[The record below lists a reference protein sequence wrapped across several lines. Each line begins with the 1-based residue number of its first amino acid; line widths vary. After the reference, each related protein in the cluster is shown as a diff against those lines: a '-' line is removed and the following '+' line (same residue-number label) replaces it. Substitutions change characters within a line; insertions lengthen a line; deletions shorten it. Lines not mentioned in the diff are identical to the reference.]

1 MKALPVQTIA
11 ALCGGCLI
19 AGDAS
24 VIASRVST
32 DSRSIKAGDVFVA
45 LVGDKF
51 DGHDFLAQVSAAGA
65 AAVVVSKKPEDPAA
79 LHCAVIEVPDT
90 LLALQSLARGH
101 RRLLNPLIIGITG
114 SNGKTSTKD
123 FLGAVMSRKY
133 HVSSTLGNLNN
144 HIGVP
149 LTLLAMD
156 ESHECGVVEMGTNHP
171 GEIPLLA
178 AIAEPTAAVITNIG
192 IAHIENFGTRSGI
205 ALEKGSLAEAVPAN
219 GVVILHANDEFT
231 ASIASRCKAKVLR
244 AGVNTGEVHATLQD
258 QSAAGT
264 LFSLAFPDG
273 SKVEVVL
280 PIPGE
285 HMVANAAL
293 AAACAWHHGIS
304 AEDIAEALAAV
315 KLTKGRV
322 QIKNLR
328 GIVFLD
334 DSYNANPDSMRAG
347 IQTLATMKTAGRKIA
362 VLGRMGELGPFAES
376 GHRSVGENVAE
387 AKLDAVFTIGDEAAL
402 ISSTAAEGHSGIVSN
417 NFSSHEEAASFLRGW
432 LRDGDAVLLKGSRSA
447 AMEKVLHLLETS

>member
-1 MKALPVQTIA
+1 MKALPLQTIA
-11 ALCGGCLI
+11 ALCGGCII

-24 VIASRVST
+24 AIASGVST
-32 DSRSIKAGDVFVA
+32 DSRSIKSGDVFVA

-51 DGHDFLAQVSAAGA
+51 DGHNFLPQVSAAGA
-65 AAVVVSKKPEDPAA
+65 VAVVVSKKPQDPVA
-79 LHCAVIEVPDT
+79 LGCAVIEVHDT

-101 RRLLNPLIIGITG
+101 RRLLNALIIGITG

-156 ESHECGVVEMGTNHP
+156 ESHACGVVEMGTNHP

-178 AIAEPTAAVITNIG
+178 AIAEPNAAVITNIG
-192 IAHIENFGTRSGI
+192 IAHIENFGTRDAI
-205 ALEKGSLAEAVPAN
+205 ALEKGSLAEAVPAG

-231 ASIASRCKAKVLR
+231 DSIASRCKAKVLR
-244 AGVNTGEVHATLQD
+244 AGVSGGDVRATIQD
-258 QSAAGT
+258 QTAAGT
-264 LFSLAFPDG
+264 LFALAFPDG
-273 SKVEVVL
+273 SNVEVVL

-304 AEDIAEALAAV
+304 AEEIAEALAAV

-328 GIVFLD
+328 GILFLD

-347 IQTLATMKTAGRKIA
+347 IQTLAGMKINGRRVA

-376 GHRSVGENVAE
+376 GHRSVGESVAK
-387 AKLDAVFTIGDEAAL
+387 AALDAVFTVGDEAAL
-402 ISSTAAEGHSGIVSN
+402 ISQTAAHGRPGIVSN
-417 NFSSHEEAASFLRGW
+417 NFVSHEDAAAFLRSW
-432 LRDGDAVLLKGSRSA
+432 LREGDAVLLKGSRSA